1 MLVSSSSRCL
11 YHGVYHCGHRSTPGC
26 GPPALRS
33 GGNIGGSGVIPDH
46 QLHAVGLFAVGDV
59 VSPPPSIM
67 AVEEPVDVAE
77 DVVLVAT
84 GVEAD
89 IVVTDVGDAVVVGD
103 ITVTFIAAQT
113 LRPLPRLPPHTYS
126 SISHLQ

>member
-1 MLVSSSSRCL
+1 MVEVMLPAVSAPSPWVL
-11 YHGVYHCGHRSTPGC
+11 GT
-26 GPPALRS
+26 AS
-33 GGNIGGSGVIPDH
+33 GIMSFS
-46 QLHAVGLFAVGDV
+46 AAFAVGDV
-59 VSPPPSIM
+59 VSPPPSIV
-67 AVEEPVDVAE
+67 AFEEPVDVAE

-89 IVVTDVGDAVVVGD
+89 VVVTDVGDAVVVGD

-126 SISHLQ
+126 SISHLQQFTQ

>member
-1 MLVSSSSRCL
+1 MMVEVMLPAVSAPSPWDLGTASGLMSFSS
-11 YHGVYHCGHRSTPGC
+11 
-26 GPPALRS
+26 A
-33 GGNIGGSGVIPDH
+33 
-46 QLHAVGLFAVGDV
+46 AFAVV

-67 AVEEPVDVAE
+67 AVVEDPVEVAE
-77 DVVLVAT
+77 EVVAVVGTSVDADVIGT

-89 IVVTDVGDAVVVGD
+89 VFVTEDGAGVVVGD
-103 ITVTFIAAQT
+103 ITVTFIVAQS